1 LILRL
6 FEPTGKACSTHV
18 SLPWA
23 GMEQDVALGAFEIR
37 TYKLDVEQHTWEAV
51 NLVEESL

>member
-1 LILRL
+1 
-6 FEPTGKACSTHV
+6 
-18 SLPWA
+18 
-23 GMEQDVALGAFEIR
+23 MEQDVALGAFEIR